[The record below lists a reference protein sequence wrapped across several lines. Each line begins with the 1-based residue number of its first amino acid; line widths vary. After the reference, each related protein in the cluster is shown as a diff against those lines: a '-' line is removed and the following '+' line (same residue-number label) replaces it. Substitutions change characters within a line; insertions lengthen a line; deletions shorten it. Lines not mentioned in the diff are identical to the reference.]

1 MLHDKVDY
9 PPYEGMEVKGWPK
22 IVINRG
28 RMVVEEETLKVD
40 RGSGEF
46 LPRDTAEAGQE
57 LPISSPL
64 SPSRNF
70 GAKLL

>member
-1 MLHDKVDY
+1 MA
-9 PPYEGMEVKGWPK
+9 
-22 IVINRG
+22 
-28 RMVVEEETLKVD
+28 VEEETLKVD

-46 LPRDTAEAGQE
+46 LPRTPVKAGRE